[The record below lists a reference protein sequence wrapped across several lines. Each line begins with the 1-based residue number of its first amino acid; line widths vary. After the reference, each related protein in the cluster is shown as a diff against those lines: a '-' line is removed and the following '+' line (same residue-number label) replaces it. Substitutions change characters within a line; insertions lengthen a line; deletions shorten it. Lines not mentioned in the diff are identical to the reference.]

1 MDRITALEKRL
12 DNLQRAFEQ
21 SQRNQTPITAKAE
34 EGANGVKTLTP
45 YTASATAYIDDTQVT
60 FSNVPEGNVTV
71 FMTDG
76 DGKNVSHTVEYVN
89 GNVVVMFEKRES
101 LATVNISIS

>member
-12 DNLQRAFEQ
+12 DNLQKAFEQ
-21 SQRNQTPITAKAE
+21 SQRNQVPITAKAE

-45 YTASATAYIDDTQVT
+45 YTASATAYIDDTQVI
-60 FSNVPEGNVTV
+60 FSNVPSGNISV

-76 DGKNVSHTVEYVN
+76 EGQNVPYTVEYVN
-89 GNVVVMFEKRES
+89 GSVVVMFDKRES
-101 LATVNISIS
+101 LATVNISII